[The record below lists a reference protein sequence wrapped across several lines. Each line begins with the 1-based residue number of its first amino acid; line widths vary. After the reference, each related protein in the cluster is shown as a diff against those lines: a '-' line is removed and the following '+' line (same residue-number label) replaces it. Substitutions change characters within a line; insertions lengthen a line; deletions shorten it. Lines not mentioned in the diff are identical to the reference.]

1 MLSVLDNGFLLL
13 FYALLNAPKNK
24 LWFAGFYILHI
35 YRYGCGIG
43 PYIFSFAMQNLG
55 YKAIYQI
62 CAWLI
67 FIVLILYFFLI
78 YKRKKASFLKKLVII
93 NFDL

>member
-1 MLSVLDNGFLLL
+1 MHLKINSGLLAST
-13 FYALLNAPKNK
+13 Y
-24 LWFAGFYILHI
+24 YIFI
-35 YRYGCGIG
+35 DIGCGIG
-43 PYIFSFAMQNLG
+43 PYIFSFARQNLG

-78 YKRKKASFLKKLVII
+78 YKRNKASFLKKIVII